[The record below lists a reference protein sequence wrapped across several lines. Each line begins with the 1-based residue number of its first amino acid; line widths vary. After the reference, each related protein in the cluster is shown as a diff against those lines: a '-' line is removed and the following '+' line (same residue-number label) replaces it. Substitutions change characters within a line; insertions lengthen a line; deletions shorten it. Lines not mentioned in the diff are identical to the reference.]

1 MRLYILLKI
10 NKVEK
15 ITKTYLEGIK
25 VLIEEEEEKK
35 KKKPGQIWRGQGKF
49 AEIQE
54 NGVCLCICPDDIS
67 LCIVGK
73 GGGMCFIFVRLLI
86 YF

>member
-35 KKKPGQIWRGQGKF
+35 KKARSNLEGTR
-49 AEIQE
+49 EI
-54 NGVCLCICPDDIS
+54 C
-67 LCIVGK
+67 
-73 GGGMCFIFVRLLI
+73 
-86 YF
+86 

>member
-35 KKKPGQIWRGQGKF
+35 KKKARSNLEGTR
-49 AEIQE
+49 EI
-54 NGVCLCICPDDIS
+54 C
-67 LCIVGK
+67 
-73 GGGMCFIFVRLLI
+73 
-86 YF
+86 

>member
-35 KKKPGQIWRGQGKF
+35 KKARSNLEGTR
-49 AEIQE
+49 E
-54 NGVCLCICPDDIS
+54 
-67 LCIVGK
+67 
-73 GGGMCFIFVRLLI
+73 MC
-86 YF
+86 

>member
-35 KKKPGQIWRGQGKF
+35 KKSQVKSGG
-49 AEIQE
+49 
-54 NGVCLCICPDDIS
+54 D
-67 LCIVGK
+67 K
-73 GGGMCFIFVRLLI
+73 GNVLRYRRMECACVFVLMTLACA
-86 YF
+86 

>member
-1 MRLYILLKI
+1 MRLYFLLKI

-35 KKKPGQIWRGQGKF
+35 KKARSNLEGTR
-49 AEIQE
+49 E
-54 NGVCLCICPDDIS
+54 
-67 LCIVGK
+67 
-73 GGGMCFIFVRLLI
+73 MC
-86 YF
+86 